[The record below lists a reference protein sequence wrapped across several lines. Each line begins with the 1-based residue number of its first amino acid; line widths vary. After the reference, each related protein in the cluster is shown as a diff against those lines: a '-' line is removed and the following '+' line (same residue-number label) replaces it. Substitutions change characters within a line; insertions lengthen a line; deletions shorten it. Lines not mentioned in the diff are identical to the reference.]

1 MRVKVDGRVWLPK
14 DGLAAHHLNNLRQ
27 RLTIMPTAN
36 TAFGGD
42 APLPVLLYKED
53 ADWFGVPREF
63 YRQTRKGDHSE
74 TCMLADGMPMADFA
88 TKMRFE
94 GPYAEQGAAIEQML
108 EYTRENAWGG
118 FILRA
123 GCGFGKTNVA
133 LEFARRLGKRTLIL
147 VHKEFFMRQW
157 RERILEF
164 MPDARV
170 GMIKQDQCDY
180 EGCDFVIGMLQ
191 SLARDDQSGSKYPD
205 AIYDAFG
212 LVVSDECHRVGA
224 QTWADIVPRFNARYR
239 LGLTATPR
247 RKDGAEDVFYY
258 HLGSVLYSAKTNA
271 IVPLVK
277 RLRTATR
284 MRPVRGA
291 RGRVVAEDALTH
303 TQIVSQLVDDPIRN
317 RAIADEVAQAVQRG
331 RKVMVVSERLGHL
344 RTLERE
350 ISGVLLRMDLPFE
363 PVLDSYTGEWY
374 SGGLDAD
381 GEPRKRTRTEEDLR
395 QAERANVVLA
405 TKQMIEEGLDI
416 PAIDV
421 LVLVTP
427 LSDAEQAVG
436 RVRRHCKPSET
447 KCKHLCPWRAGQCDG
462 KPHPI
467 VVDVVDAEVP
477 RLVNSYR
484 RRLGFYRD
492 IGCSA

>member
-1 MRVKVDGRVWLPK
+1 MRVKVDGRVWLDK
-14 DGLAAHHLNNLRQ
+14 RELEQHHLRNLRE
-27 RLTIMPTAN
+27 RLTITPTVHAEFAN
-36 TAFGGD
+36 E
-42 APLPVLLYKED
+42 PPVPILLYKED
-53 ADWFGVPREF
+53 ERWFGMPRGF
-63 YRQTRKGDHSE
+63 YLTSKTAQHE
-74 TCMLADGMPMADFA
+74 EVCMAADGMPMSGFG

-94 GPYAEQGAAIEQML
+94 GPYAEQGNAIETMVR
-108 EYTRENAWGG
+108 YTEENPWGG

-133 LEFARRLGKRTLIL
+133 LEFARRVGKRTLIL

-157 RERILEF
+157 RERIEDF
-164 MPDARV
+164 FPDAKIGTIR
-170 GMIKQDQCDY
+170 QDVCDY

-191 SLARDDQSGSKYPD
+191 SLARDDQNGSKYPD

-224 QTWADIVPRFNARYR
+224 QSWSDIMPRFNARYR

-247 RKDGAEDVFYY
+247 RKDGAEDAFYY
-258 HLGSVLYSAKTNA
+258 HIGEILYSAKTNA
-271 IVPLVK
+271 IVPSLK
-277 RLRTATR
+277 RLRTPIT
-284 MRPVRGA
+284 MKPVRGP
-291 RGRVVAEDALTH
+291 RGKMVEEDKLNH
-303 TQIVSQLVDDPIRN
+303 TQIVSQLVDDPLRN
-317 RAIADEVAQAVQRG
+317 KMIADEVGQAVLKG

-344 RTLERE
+344 KTLERE
-350 ISGVLLRMDLPFE
+350 LASVLLRLDLPFD
-363 PVLDSYTGEWY
+363 PVIDAYTGEWY
-374 SGGLDAD
+374 VGGVDAN
-381 GEPRKRTRTEEDLR
+381 GSPRKRTRTETDLK

-427 LSDAEQAVG
+427 LGDAEQAVG

-447 KCKHLCPWRAGQCDG
+447 KCKHLCPWRAGSCEG

-467 VVDVVDAEVP
+467 VVDVVDEKVT
-477 RLVNSYR
+477 RLMNSYK
-484 RRLGFYRD
+484 RRLGFYRE
-492 IGCSA
+492 IGSI